1 MKSGTRILMIVFAVM
16 IVAGVAGCAKYNTF
30 WNAKKAFS
38 DAEHIHKQRL
48 KSGEDAAKPTATQI
62 VDYNRAIKK
71 CQKMLEEYPGHG
83 LTDDALFMMAKAYY
97 RIQSY
102 RMSISRLD
110 LLFTNFPSNKF
121 MEEALYIQAANHLLI
136 GDISGANEYLVQL
149 QQQFP
154 ESRFQ
159 AEALKV
165 GGDNA
170 YAAEQWDQ
178 ARGSYEQ
185 YLELY
190 SEDEN
195 APQAGYNLGHCYWK
209 LGDYELAHDRLEAV
223 VAGQPTDLELLFN
236 VRLLKVRCLARMGR
250 YPEATAL
257 ADELTAESEVHLA
270 QGPLTLA
277 KAETLILQDNY
288 DEAAPL
294 LENMPA
300 DWITGDVTPRLGELL
315 GGVYLH
321 NWDLENAQAQYQKAV
336 SKPRVLD
343 DPQYCKRIAD
353 ALSDFNNTAFHMDTA
368 GEDALPTFKLVQA
381 NILLFHLERPDLAL
395 ELYRDIA
402 STAEFDSTSSARGLY
417 GAAII
422 YRDHTAQPDS
432 VDAMLAQ
439 LRRDYPDSPQTFML
453 DPDTDHDLYVFVME
467 QDRLA
472 RELQIAEV
480 SESVTEEIGVEDIA
494 PIAPVHDPGAR
505 YSRWRER
512 KLRRTS

>member
-1 MKSGTRILMIVFAVM
+1 MKSGPRILMILFAVM
-16 IVAGVAGCAKYNTF
+16 IVAGVVGCAKFNTF

-38 DAEHIHKQRL
+38 DAEHIYKQRL
-48 KSGEDAAKPTATQI
+48 KNGEDAAKPTATQI
-62 VDYNRAIKK
+62 TDYNRAIKK

-102 RMSISRLD
+102 LMSISRLD

-136 GDISGANEYLVQL
+136 GDMRGANSLLVQL

-154 ESRFQ
+154 DSRFQ
-159 AEALKV
+159 AEVLKV

-170 YAAEQWDQ
+170 YSSEHWDQ
-178 ARGSYEQ
+178 ARGSYTQ
-185 YLELY
+185 YLESY

-195 APQAGYNLGHCYWK
+195 APQAGYNLAYCHWK
-209 LGDYELAHDRLEAV
+209 LGEYELAHDRLEAV
-223 VAGQPTDLELLFN
+223 VAGQSTDLELLFS
-236 VRLLKVRCLARMGR
+236 VRLLTVRCLTRMGR
-250 YPEATAL
+250 YQEAMAL
-257 ADELTAESEVHLA
+257 ADELAPEAEVHLA
-270 QGPLTLA
+270 QGIHALA

-300 DWITGDVTPRLGELL
+300 DWNTGEVTPRLGELL
-315 GGVYLH
+315 GSVYLYK
-321 NWDLENAQAQYQKAV
+321 WDLENAREQYQQATRN
-336 SKPRVLD
+336 PRVTD
-343 DPQYCKRIAD
+343 DPEYCKRISD
-353 ALSDFNNTAFHMDTA
+353 ALNDYNNTEFRMDTA
-368 GEDALPTFKLVQA
+368 GEDALPAYKLVQA
-381 NILLFHLERPDLAL
+381 NILLFHLDRPDLAL
-395 ELYRDIA
+395 ELYRDVA
-402 STAEFDSTSSARGLY
+402 STAEFDSTSAARGLY

-422 YRDHTAQPDS
+422 YRDYTAQPDS
-432 VDAMLAQ
+432 VDVMLAH
-439 LRRDYPDSPQTFML
+439 LRSDYPDSPQAFML

-472 RELQIAEV
+472 REFQIAEIV
-480 SESVTEEIGVEDIA
+480 ESDTEAIDAEDIE
-494 PIAPVHDPGAR
+494 PTAPVLDPGTR

-512 KLRRTS
+512 KLRRNS

>member
-1 MKSGTRILMIVFAVM
+1 MKSDTRILMIVFAVL
-16 IVAGVAGCAKYNTF
+16 IVAGVAGCAKFNTF
-30 WNAKKAFS
+30 WNAKKAFN

-48 KSGEDAAKPTATQI
+48 DQGEDAAKPTATQI
-62 VDYNRAIKK
+62 ADYNRAIKK
-71 CQKMLEEYPGHG
+71 CQKMLEEYPGHD
-83 LTDDALFMMAKAYY
+83 LTDDTLFMMAKAYY

-136 GDISGANEYLVQL
+136 GDMRGANTYLVQL

-154 ESRFQ
+154 DSRFQ
-159 AEALKV
+159 ADALKV

-170 YAAEQWDQ
+170 YASEDWDQ

-185 YLELY
+185 YLEAY

-195 APQAGYNLGHCYWK
+195 APQTGFNLARCYWK

-223 VAGQPTDLELLFN
+223 IAGQSTDLELLFN
-236 VRLLKVRCLARMGR
+236 VRLLKVRCLARLGR
-250 YPEATAL
+250 YQEAAAL
-257 ADELTAESEVHLA
+257 ADELAPQAEVHLA
-270 QGPLTLA
+270 QGRLTLA
-277 KAETLILQDNY
+277 KAENLILQDNY

-294 LENMPA
+294 LENMPK
-300 DWITGDVTPRLGELL
+300 DWNTGEVTPRLGELL

-321 NWDLENAQAQYQKAV
+321 KWDLDNAQEQYQQAR
-336 SKPRVLD
+336 SNPRVID
-343 DPQYCKRIAD
+343 DPEYCKRISD
-353 ALSDFNNTAFHMDTA
+353 ALNDYNNTTFRMDTA
-368 GEDALPTFKLVQA
+368 GEEALPAYKLVQA

-395 ELYRDIA
+395 ELYHDVA
-402 STAEFDSTSSARGLY
+402 STAEFDSTSAARGLY

-422 YRDHTAQPDS
+422 YRDYTAQPDS
-432 VDAMLAQ
+432 VDVMLAH

-467 QDRLA
+467 QDRLV
-472 RELQIAEV
+472 RELQIAEIDEV
-480 SESVTEEIGVEDIA
+480 DTEEIGTGDFEPVA
-494 PIAPVHDPGAR
+494 SVHDPGAR

-512 KLRRTS
+512 KLRRNS